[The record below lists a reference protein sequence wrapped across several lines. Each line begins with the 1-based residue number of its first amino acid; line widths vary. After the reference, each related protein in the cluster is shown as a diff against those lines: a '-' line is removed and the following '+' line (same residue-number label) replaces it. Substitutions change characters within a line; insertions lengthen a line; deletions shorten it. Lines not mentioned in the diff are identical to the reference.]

1 MILTE
6 EIKQFIKSKEG
17 LKLNAYL
24 CPANK
29 WTIGYGNTF
38 YENGIAVKKED
49 RITKERAEQLFFNI
63 LIQFSKKVKTIVK
76 SKINDNQFSALVS
89 FAYNVG
95 IGNLQK
101 STLLKLVNENPNNP
115 LIRNE
120 FMRWNKAGGKV
131 LRGLTNRRKFESDIY
146 FKI

>member
-24 CPANK
+24 CPAGK
-29 WTIGYGNTF
+29 WTIGYGNTY
-38 YENGIAVKKED
+38 YEH
-49 RITKERAEQLFFNI
+49 R
-63 LIQFSKKVKTIVK
+63 KKVEKGDWISKESANELFMYILNNFAKEVK
-76 SKINDNQFSALVS
+76 SLLKVELNDNKFSALVS